1 MRSIFIE
8 RMPQQ
13 LLSAFGKKG
22 VDLGLD
28 TMQVDIEDTLF
39 LSKYFGIAEFNP
51 VFTGGRNP
59 MSFNGSVLL
68 KEGSEIQVE
77 CIDSNGNSLYIER
90 PRSSTQFADVAKFVL
105 SVNVYNETYNG
116 PAKIILVGTSAK
128 DEIVRWQQDI
138 TIDKTVQNAAKVRFY
153 NKPSIEVRPLL
164 YPVVDSNVGS
174 ALTYQYTLTGSFS
187 AFAAAPKKDV
197 NKKNINPKKTDI
209 DYRVV
214 LNVAAADA
222 GPQLYP
228 TKSFNTQMENQS
240 FVLTA
245 KTIQAPFSYVD
256 RSTDVT
262 ASLKVKKVIDSKT
275 LQLSDAF
282 FFPYNTSQIVTN
294 INYGTFTAS
303 YKWVAYNTAS
313 DSYQKYVP
321 LTGSP
326 IFIKESYAEVVYRNI
341 RPFSGFI
348 ARHKLYR
355 KSLVYPGDFQ
365 LITDEPLGAFEILTD
380 PVTANKTY
388 SLLGSFYN
396 QSHINKYWFVG
407 SSSIN
412 MSLSHSVSPLID
424 AMRIAAPKN
433 IWPDGTT
440 YIIAKND
447 SAGVV
452 NDAVYYPYDSGSFN
466 DLTGSSY
473 NSNFVNLKAGAL
485 YVLSMNVIM
494 EKPKLATDSK
504 VSFYFTSSIDSITKE
519 KDYISPFG
527 LKIGEVATREETTTK
542 TFKDKQML
550 FFTPSNDYY
559 GTLVIVPTDCNVT
572 LSELSLKVYGDY
584 GFSPDIL
591 FSKIPFR
598 INVPNEGFIIKAELF
613 DVNSTLVY
621 SDLQTIQSFD
631 PGGESLFVF
640 ISNSNLDPT
649 KVQFISGSL
658 SISQSLFLPNI
669 PQCPNVDTRLLSW
682 RVPTH
687 SPPQTGEGQ
696 VCYTNVDQLKIT
708 TSGAGTS
715 IVGDY
720 LTLGTVAFS
729 GSGLVES
736 IATALSIK
744 YDGATNKGRKIIV
757 NSAGSKSVFP

>member
-1 MRSIFIE
+1 
-8 RMPQQ
+8 MPQQ
-13 LLSAFGKKG
+13 LLSSFGKKG

-28 TMQVDIEDTLF
+28 TIQVDIEDTLF

-59 MSFNGSVLL
+59 ISFNGSSLL
-68 KEGSEIQVE
+68 KEGSEIRVE
-77 CIDSNGNSLYIER
+77 CIDSNGESLYIER
-90 PRSSTQFADVAKFVL
+90 PKSSTEFADVAKFVI
-105 SVNVYNETYNG
+105 SIHVYNETYNG
-116 PAKIILVGTSAK
+116 PGKLILVGTSAK
-128 DEIVRWQQDI
+128 NEVVRWQQDI
-138 TIDKTVQNAAKVRFY
+138 TIDKTVQNASKVRFY
-153 NKPSIEVRPLL
+153 NKPSLEVRSLL

-174 ALTYQYTLTGSFS
+174 ALTYQYVLTGSFS
-187 AFAAAPKKDV
+187 SFAANPKKDV

-214 LNVAAADA
+214 LNVSAKDAAAV
-222 GPQLYP
+222 LYP

-245 KTIQAPFSYVD
+245 RTIQAPFSYID
-256 RSTDVT
+256 RGTEVT
-262 ASLKVKKVIDSKT
+262 ASLKVKKVVDSKT

-282 FFPYNTSQIVTN
+282 YFPYNTSQIVTN
-294 INYGTFTAS
+294 INHGTFTAS

-321 LTGSP
+321 LSGSP
-326 IFIKESYAEVVYRNI
+326 IYIKESYAEIVYRNI
-341 RPFSGFI
+341 KPFSGFI

-365 LITDEPLGAFEILTD
+365 LIADEPLGASELLVD

-388 SLLGSFYN
+388 ALMGHFYN
-396 QSHINKYWFVG
+396 QNHIDKYWFVG

-412 MSLSHSVSPLID
+412 MSLSHSVSPMID
-424 AMRIAAPKN
+424 SVRIAAPKN
-433 IWPDGTT
+433 VWPDGTT
-440 YIIAKND
+440 YIIVKND
-447 SAGVV
+447 SAGVT
-452 NDAVYYPYDSGSFN
+452 NDATYYPYDTASFN

-485 YVLSMNVIM
+485 YVLSTNIII
-494 EKPKLATDSK
+494 EKPKDATDSK
-504 VSFYFTSSIDSITKE
+504 VSFYFTSSIEGITKE

-527 LKIGEVATREETTTK
+527 LKIGEVATKEETTFK

-559 GTLVIVPTDCNVT
+559 GTLVIVPTNCNVT
-572 LSELSLKVYGDY
+572 LSDLSLKVYGDY

-598 INVPNEGFIIKAELF
+598 INVPNEGFVIKAELF

-631 PGGESLFVF
+631 PGGESLFVY
-640 ISNSNLDPT
+640 IQNSNLDPT

-658 SISQSLFLPNI
+658 SISQSLLLPNLT
-669 PQCPNVDTRLLSW
+669 QCPSVDTRLLAW

-687 SPPQTGEGQ
+687 TPPNTNEGQ
-696 VCYTNVDQLKIT
+696 VCYTNVDQLTIG

-736 IATALSIK
+736 VATALSIK

-757 NSAGSKSVFP
+757 NSSGSKTTFP

>member
-1 MRSIFIE
+1 MV
-8 RMPQQ
+8 QQ
-13 LLSAFGKKG
+13 LLSSFGKKG
-22 VDLGLD
+22 VALGLS
-28 TMQVDIEDTLF
+28 TMVADIEDASY
-39 LSKYFGIAEFNP
+39 LSKYFSIAEFSP

-59 MSFNGSVLL
+59 IAFNGSTFL

-77 CIDSNGNSLYIER
+77 CLDSNGNSLFIER

-105 SVNVYNETYNG
+105 SINVYNETYNG
-116 PAKIILVGTSAK
+116 VGKLILVGTSAK
-128 DEIVRWQQDI
+128 NEVVRWTADI
-138 TIDKTVQNAAKVRFY
+138 TIDKTVQNASKVRFY
-153 NKPSIEVRPLL
+153 NKPTLEVRPLL
-164 YPVVDSNVGS
+164 YQVIDSNVGS
-174 ALTYQYTLTGSFS
+174 ALTYQYNLTGSFT

-214 LNVAAADA
+214 LNASAADTA
-222 GPQLYP
+222 PNLYP
-228 TKSFNTQMENQS
+228 TTSFNTQMEGQ
-240 FVLTA
+240 VIVITA
-245 KTIQAPFSYVD
+245 KTIQAPFSYID
-256 RSTDVT
+256 RSTKVT

-282 FFPYNTSQIVTN
+282 FFPHNSDQIVTN

-303 YKWVAYNTAS
+303 YKWVAYNTGS
-313 DSYQKYVP
+313 DSYQKYTP

-326 IFIKESYAEVVYRNI
+326 IFVKESYAEVVYRNI

-365 LITDEPLGAFEILTD
+365 LITDEPLGAIEILTD

-388 SLLGSFYN
+388 SSLGNFYN
-396 QSHINKYWFVG
+396 QPHINKYWFVG
-407 SSSIN
+407 SSSVNI
-412 MSLSHSVSPLID
+412 SVSHSVSPMIN
-424 AMRIAAPKN
+424 AMRIATPKGV
-433 IWPDGTT
+433 WADGTT
-440 YIIAKND
+440 YVIAKND
-447 SAGVV
+447 TAGVV
-452 NDAVYYPYDSGSFN
+452 NNAVYEPYDSASFN
-466 DLTGSSY
+466 NLTGSSY

-494 EKPKLATDSK
+494 EKPKDSTNSN
-504 VSFYFTSSIDSITKE
+504 VAFYFTSSIDGITRE
-519 KDYISPFG
+519 KDYISPYG
-527 LKIGEVATREETTTK
+527 LKIGEVSTKEETATK
-542 TFKDKQML
+542 TFRDKQML

-559 GTLVIVPTDCNVT
+559 GTLVIVPTNCNVT

-613 DVNSTLVY
+613 DINSTLVY

-631 PGGESLFVF
+631 PGGESLFVY
-640 ISNSNLDPT
+640 ITNSNLDPT

-658 SISQSLFLPNI
+658 SISQSLFIPNI
-669 PQCPNVDTRLLSW
+669 PQCPSVDTRLLSW

-687 SPPQTGEGQ
+687 TPPLNSEGQ
-696 VCYTNVDQLKIT
+696 VCYTNVSKLKIG
-708 TSGAGTS
+708 SEGEGTS

-736 IATALSIK
+736 LATALSIK
-744 YDGATNKGRKIIV
+744 YDGSTNKGRKIIV
-757 NSAGSKSVFP
+757 NSSGSKTMYP